1 MESPRTPSLQ
11 WAAVLILT
19 ALSTVL
25 SDQPIA
31 YVLNGQV
38 WVPPTMAYTVNPS
51 NQDLPASA
59 IPPALAAGADAWRLQ
74 SSASFSFTYAGEST
88 QTTTTNDGVNLVLF
102 RNASSG
108 SAIATTYWWSS
119 GNRILDADIVFW
131 DGAYRFFT
139 GSSGCSAG
147 FYVEDV
153 ATHEFGHALGLGHS
167 QTPTATMYATTS
179 SCNAN
184 NRTLDADDIAGV
196 RALYPPSGS
205 APPRPPTGV
214 TFVR

>member
-1 MESPRTPSLQ
+1 MAPMRTPSLR
-11 WAAVLILT
+11 WTTALILAAVG
-19 ALSTVL
+19 TVL
-25 SDQPIA
+25 GDRPIA

-51 NQDLPASA
+51 NQDVPAAA
-59 IPPALAAGADAWRLQ
+59 IPPALAVGADAWRVQ
-74 SSASFSFTYAGEST
+74 ANASFSFTLAGESA
-88 QTTTTNDGVNLVLF
+88 QTTNSNDGINLVLF

-119 GNRILDADIVFW
+119 GSRIIDADIVFW

-139 GSSGCSAG
+139 GSSGCSSG
-147 FYVEDV
+147 FYVEDI

-167 QTPTATMYATTS
+167 ASPAATMYATTS
-179 SCNAN
+179 SCNTST
-184 NRTLDADDIAGV
+184 RTLDADDIAGV
-196 RALYPPSGS
+196 RALYPPTGP